1 MIINKKKIY
10 SGFILIIFFSVIISE
25 DVLPLTQ
32 RYFHREDMGYNYSR
46 GTYLIVL
53 ADASLESI
61 LQDESTGDF
70 IHFKKTQGYKVETI
84 PIDLPGG
91 SSANLR
97 QYLQWY
103 IEQDSLLE
111 YVLLIGDVT
120 GPFTIPSYTIPS
132 YNENDMDV
140 TDYPYTFFANDD
152 ILNP

>member
-10 SGFILIIFFSVIISE
+10 SRFILIIFFSVIISE

-70 IHFKKTQGYKVETI
+70 IHFKKTFALE
-84 PIDLPGG
+84 
-91 SSANLR
+91 SSVQWSLNIFGICGPVLA
-97 QYLQWY
+97 YLGK
-103 IEQDSLLE
+103 SRLK
-111 YVLLIGDVT
+111 
-120 GPFTIPSYTIPS
+120 
-132 YNENDMDV
+132 
-140 TDYPYTFFANDD
+140 
-152 ILNP
+152 